1 MLKPTEK
8 KLNSKIPRGDLYYHL
23 DLIEND
29 RIKKVQSKS
38 RHIITKSRRLPPPGT
53 QDTDGN
59 AHITS
64 ITNPAN
70 EKEIGRSEIKRNS
83 FVYFQPQAL
92 KKKSADTFKVDAE
105 KIRRKCAK
113 EFQASWTSNEKI
125 LGYGARPGSAV
136 QLLDD
141 VPMRFFNKDMEHEP
155 FNVKKKQFQW
165 YDQIKLDAKNVIKR

>member
-1 MLKPTEK
+1 
-8 KLNSKIPRGDLYYHL
+8 L

-29 RIKKVQSKS
+29 RIEKVQSKS
-38 RHIITKSRRLPPPGT
+38 RPTTTNIRRLPPPGT

-59 AHITS
+59 TNITS
-64 ITNPAN
+64 NLAN
-70 EKEIGRSEIKRNS
+70 EKEKGRSEIKRNS

-92 KKKSADTFKVDAE
+92 KKKSTDIFKVDAE

-125 LGYGARPGSAV
+125 LGYGERPGSAV

-141 VPMRFFNKDMEHEP
+141 APMRFFNKDMEHEP